1 MFNYISCS
9 AVIMQFACQRFG
21 LGEKWFPKLAA
32 KRARIMEYC
41 AWQQSTGL
49 RTAGIIST
57 LVGLYKSYNNYNID
71 VLEARHQCI
80 TAGHSE

>member
-1 MFNYISCS
+1 MCSHYCIFS

-41 AWQQSTGL
+41 VWQESTGL
-49 RTAGIIST
+49 RTASLIST
-57 LVGLYKSYNNYNID
+57 LVILIIILKTFYSILKSEFDN
-71 VLEARHQCI
+71 L
-80 TAGHSE
+80 TT